1 MLKGKQRLRYIL
13 TSAVLDIYITCD
25 IQTLLNYL
33 AILAVV
39 AHFTSKKLQLT
50 IATLALTELKGE
62 YSGLN
67 QVIAVNKVL
76 NNFRIRRKLR
86 YFVINNTISN
96 NQLIQSIARLLNTNR
111 ITYNPKHRRLRYN
124 RHIINLIVQA
134 FLFSKEEDDY

>member
-33 AILAVV
+33 VILAVV